1 MHRDSYTMAFSQ
13 HIKDVYKT
21 ETAQQNQEETAGQY
35 DENQRRVTT
44 IYFFFKTF
52 LMHSSS
58 VTMCDNVLVSFLSY
72 FIYAVL
78 FWLSIY
84 IMSSALRLKT

>member
-21 ETAQQNQEETAGQY
+21 ETAQQNQEETAGEY

-44 IYFFFKTF
+44 IYFF
-52 LMHSSS
+52 
-58 VTMCDNVLVSFLSY
+58 
-72 FIYAVL
+72 
-78 FWLSIY
+78 
-84 IMSSALRLKT
+84 LRHF